1 VYLWLDKWLSQSM
14 FEFVSECRFSSKFKC
29 LETVELNV
37 YVRTSPN
44 HAYPNGTSKD
54 GTGKQRTDRERR
66 VKYGGRVLPM
76 MHGKNV
82 PPDSSQNFWLNSGSA
97 PNRCTKDALS
107 IA

>member
-1 VYLWLDKWLSQSM
+1 VYLWLDKRLSQSM
-14 FEFVSECRFSSKFKC
+14 FEYVSECRFGSKFKC

-37 YVRTSPN
+37 YLRTLPN

-54 GTGKQRTDRERR
+54 GTGKQRTDGERR
-66 VKYGGRVLPM
+66 VKSGGQVLPL

-82 PPDSSQNFWLNSGSA
+82 PPDPSQNFWLNSGSA
-97 PNRCTKDALS
+97 SNRCTKDALI